1 MEVNA
6 TNNYGSSA
14 VNGKDDLGK
23 QDFLNLL
30 VAQLKHQDPL
40 NPADSA
46 EFLAQLAQFSNLEQL
61 IVANAK
67 LDTLALAQASMSSTA
82 VSSLIGKTVTV
93 KGDSVQLEEGGAN
106 ISFDLPANSRS
117 TTITIRDENGAV
129 VRTLEAGAFASGAN
143 SVFWD
148 GRDKDGRLLP
158 PGKYTFSVQGTDEQ
172 GQVFSGTGRI
182 RGIVTGVTYENGYPQ
197 LLIGD
202 IKVALGEVIEISQ

>member
-6 TNNYGSSA
+6 TNNYGSGA
-14 VNGKDDLGK
+14 VTHKDNLGK

-93 KGDSVQLEEGGAN
+93 KGDSVQLEEGGASIN
-106 ISFDLPANSRS
+106 FDLPVNSRS
-117 TTITIRDENGAV
+117 TTITIRDENGNV
-129 VRTLEAGAFASGAN
+129 VRTIEAGAFSSGTN

-148 GRDKDGRLLP
+148 GRDKDGRP
-158 PGKYTFSVQGTDEQ
+158 CAPGKYTFSVQGTDEQ
-172 GQVFSGTGRI
+172 GKVFSGTGRI
-182 RGIVTGVTYENGYPQ
+182 RGVVTGVTYENGYPQ